1 MKTGTIIRGLLGGLL
16 AFGAVWLAV
25 VLYWR
30 ASGATPTVGDLAVCL
45 LGLPLLLIG
54 GFGLAR
60 RLRQRAKTRHLA
72 PPAEEAGD
80 AMAAAADDA
89 LREDDRVLYLLASA
103 VWMRAGDSG
112 QVLAQALA
120 QPDRPGL
127 HSTLRDRHG
136 LPVFAAGVDGVDP
149 AATQAALRRVLPD
162 PRVFDHLFSPEQ
174 QRAIALLDPV
184 AEDLLYAALPPDHEE
199 PPSAPGDRG
208 LHPHAMHH
216 SRSARAVAPVPVAS
230 PLRVWLL
237 LPADW
242 PGSVRTAC
250 VAWLRDK
257 AGVTGFDGAQVDIK
271 AIPVSAGAEVW
282 QLLDRLAPT
291 RDGDRGHDVHLLLS
305 SHSLVTAEGI
315 ERLDARHELLVSG
328 HPEGLIP
335 GEGAAGLLVSGQ
347 RPAIDTGGVPPLRLH
362 RLLQAPAGRGRAA
375 SRQLAA
381 LLQRALAV
389 VGSAVAPMAL
399 VFSDADHRPSRSIE
413 IAGAIAATL
422 PELEPIGDARH
433 LGLACGETGA
443 VAPLALLAAAAAQ
456 VAADGAPALAVG
468 VADRDARF
476 ALAISP
482 APPPMTAEN
491 RRGCPAADSAPAD
504 VSAAAAA
511 AIA

>member
-1 MKTGTIIRGLLGGLL
+1 
-16 AFGAVWLAV
+16 
-25 VLYWR
+25 
-30 ASGATPTVGDLAVCL
+30 
-45 LGLPLLLIG
+45 
-54 GFGLAR
+54 
-60 RLRQRAKTRHLA
+60 
-72 PPAEEAGD
+72 
-80 AMAAAADDA
+80 
-89 LREDDRVLYLLASA
+89 
-103 VWMRAGDSG
+103 
-112 QVLAQALA
+112 
-120 QPDRPGL
+120 
-127 HSTLRDRHG
+127 
-136 LPVFAAGVDGVDP
+136 
-149 AATQAALRRVLPD
+149 
-162 PRVFDHLFSPEQ
+162 
-174 QRAIALLDPV
+174 
-184 AEDLLYAALPPDHEE
+184 
-199 PPSAPGDRG
+199 
-208 LHPHAMHH
+208 
-216 SRSARAVAPVPVAS
+216 
-230 PLRVWLL
+230 
-237 LPADW
+237 
-242 PGSVRTAC
+242 

-315 ERLDARHELLVSG
+315 ERFDARHELLVSG

-482 APPPMTAEN
+482 ARPPMTAEN